1 MANENVSEFAVL
13 MEVGKSRRQVIVT
26 RNSIFEQL
34 HQELRKLDPQ
44 ISLLQR
50 DDTGTFILQ
59 RWSEKWSTY
68 VDVQREED
76 VSDGDKLQVI
86 ARPSL
91 AADCSSVSL

>member
-13 MEVGKSRRQVIVT
+13 LEVGKSRRQVTVT

-34 HQELRKLDPQ
+34 QQELRKLDPQ

-76 VSDGDKLQVI
+76 VS
-86 ARPSL
+86 RMETN
-91 AADCSSVSL
+91 CR